1 MRKTRVDERTGK
13 DFLDERKMSREG
25 PENERQHG
33 VKRNYWWFYI
43 AGLSSVNH
51 RLSDFSFPV
60 LEKLHFRT

>member
-25 PENERQHG
+25 PENEREHG

-51 RLSDFSFPV
+51 
-60 LEKLHFRT
+60 